1 VQLYYFIYFAIF
13 PRFFINSKKGIEY
26 FFKVFFITFSI
37 TVFFGILDLFMVHY
51 AGENLISRAL
61 NEDVGVGFRF
71 HGFNGEPRDAYVY
84 LVLSVSVFAMYSIWR
99 QQKLSK
105 ILMVFIAFLIMMTQS
120 FSFLIGTAILMT
132 LLPLYYA
139 KYNKAKVN
147 ILIFFGYFVSLFFIA
162 IASSYSYRFGLYF
175 DAFQVLAYNLHN
187 GLFTIGSLEG
197 QMVNIIPIW
206 DIWLKLSGYNP
217 IPLIFGHGFGSAS
230 VVNNAYLIIPWGDT
244 ELGTANPHAQIIRT
258 IYESG
263 IIGGILFV
271 SLFLSPFKKNMIRK
285 EDYRKF
291 IFVMLLV
298 LSAFFS
304 HRMVAPYVLF
314 GIASVIFPLMRNEF
328 TNTVKHPKIL
338 D

>member
-1 VQLYYFIYFAIF
+1 
-13 PRFFINSKKGIEY
+13 
-26 FFKVFFITFSI
+26 
-37 TVFFGILDLFMVHY
+37 
-51 AGENLISRAL
+51 
-61 NEDVGVGFRF
+61 
-71 HGFNGEPRDAYVY
+71 
-84 LVLSVSVFAMYSIWR
+84 
-99 QQKLSK
+99 
-105 ILMVFIAFLIMMTQS
+105 
-120 FSFLIGTAILMT
+120 
-132 LLPLYYA
+132 
-139 KYNKAKVN
+139 
-147 ILIFFGYFVSLFFIA
+147 
-162 IASSYSYRFGLYF
+162 
-175 DAFQVLAYNLHN
+175 
-187 GLFTIGSLEG
+187 
-197 QMVNIIPIW
+197 
-206 DIWLKLSGYNP
+206 
-217 IPLIFGHGFGSAS
+217 
-230 VVNNAYLIIPWGDT
+230 VNNAYLIIPWGDT